1 MFGINTKKKI
11 SLIKV
16 DKSFCKIQK
25 KRRIMDESSSFT
37 EIICTCKMNF
47 EIRSKDVFS
56 QNGNGGLSLCIKKF
70 RILLETLQME

>member
-1 MFGINTKKKI
+1 
-11 SLIKV
+11 
-16 DKSFCKIQK
+16 
-25 KRRIMDESSSFT
+25 MDESSSFT